1 MTFDAEV
8 NIAGDVIVA
17 TDEFDGD
24 ISFNGGGSSA
34 SDEATL
40 TLVAGAG
47 DILFDGGDF
56 ASEENPLGQL
66 NVISATDFTIE
77 SPFDVFTLDIGSFDV
92 SGTVDLGDTLV
103 VLGENAFTINATD
116 IFGGLTAPNAE
127 SVTILATG
135 VIGELADEGDNPIV
149 ENDNPFVANTTGPL
163 NFNSTGGVI
172 DGVFGGGGVQGFA
185 WLGALDGTTFVI
197 NGVTVVFAPLG
208 GVVDVES
215 VVNSIAIETAD
226 LEAEIDSSG
235 PLALQST
242 SIFVADIFNV
252 DFSLGTNLAVAPA
265 AGGDGGEEGG
275 DDGGGDF
282 LGNFWGE
289 LIESAPEEEAEE
301 GDDNFVD
308 DNIFADEEED
318 EEDIFGDNEDEEND
332 IFGDNEDDEED
343 DDIFGDN
350 EDEEQELQQEQVSN
364 LE

>member
-332 IFGDNEDDEED
+332 IFGDNED
-343 DDIFGDN
+343 
-350 EDEEQELQQEQVSN
+350 EEQELQQEQVSN